1 VKETVAHES
10 MSDRAGSDPTTESQR
25 FLQHRVAQFGKVAG
39 LAGLAFWVFNLVG
52 YLPYVRLAT
61 LYRHGT
67 GFHLLGAAS
76 LLAVWALCRGRPR
89 SRRFVHGVEGVGL
102 MGSAIG
108 YSLMGAQ
115 LPLMTLRPDYI
126 VVLAMCFGMMVR
138 AVFVPSPPV
147 RTAILTALVGV
158 PVVVGNSLSFQRE
171 SFAVLQQFVPEP
183 LSTMI
188 AVESSAWWLLTVAV
202 CTVTSKT
209 LYGLRREVR
218 EARQLGQYL
227 LEEKLGEGGMGV
239 VYRARHAM
247 LRRPTAV
254 KLLPADK
261 SSESTVARFEREVRL
276 TARLAHPNTVTVYDY
291 GRTPEGVFYYA
302 MELLEGANLREVV
315 DVGGPLPP
323 ARVLHVLEQVAAS
336 PVEAPGIG
344 LIHRDIKPANILL
357 CEIAGAP
364 DVAKVV
370 DFGLVKEVERGG
382 DASLTTAGTLTGT
395 PLYMAPEAITAPET
409 LDARSDLYSLG
420 TVGYYLL
427 VGADV
432 FTGRSV
438 VEICGHHLHSQ
449 PAPPSER
456 TEDSVPPDLEALLL
470 SCLAKSPAERPD
482 GASDLLRRLRACEDS
497 GTWTDEAAREWW
509 GRHAEDLAER
519 QRATTASVSGRS
531 LVIDL
536 AGRGE
541 TKTPRERPSMTS
553 TAPPGSGW
561 AGRRGQGKGDA
572 A

>member
-1 VKETVAHES
+1 
-10 MSDRAGSDPTTESQR
+10 
-25 FLQHRVAQFGKVAG
+25 
-39 LAGLAFWVFNLVG
+39 
-52 YLPYVRLAT
+52 
-61 LYRHGT
+61 
-67 GFHLLGAAS
+67 
-76 LLAVWALCRGRPR
+76 
-89 SRRFVHGVEGVGL
+89 
-102 MGSAIG
+102 
-108 YSLMGAQ
+108 
-115 LPLMTLRPDYI
+115 
-126 VVLAMCFGMMVR
+126 MMVR

-147 RTAILTALVGV
+147 RTAVLTALVGV
-158 PVVVGNSLSFQRE
+158 PVVVGNSLGFQRE
-171 SFAVLQQFVPEP
+171 SFAVLQQFVPAP
-183 LSTMI
+183 LSTMV

-202 CTVTSKT
+202 CTVTSRV

-261 SSESTVARFEREVRL
+261 SSESTIARFEREVRL

-315 DVGGPLPP
+315 DVEGPLPP

-336 PVEAPGIG
+336 LVEAHGIG

-409 LDARSDLYSLG
+409 LDARSDLYALG
-420 TVGYYLL
+420 AVGYFLL
-427 VGADV
+427 VGV
-432 FTGRSV
+432 RRVHRPFGRGGLRPPPALRAGATV
-438 VEICGHHLHSQ
+438 GEDRQ
-449 PAPPSER
+449 PRAPRSR
-456 TEDSVPPDLEALLL
+456 GGPPVL
-470 SCLAKSPAERPD
+470 SRQGAPGAARRRERPATAAE
-482 GASDLLRRLRACEDS
+482 GLRRLRELDRGGRPASGGS
-497 GTWTDEAAREWW
+497 GTRKTSPNAGGRPPPACPAAASSSTSRT
-509 GRHAEDLAER
+509 GVSRKRR
-519 QRATTASVSGRS
+519 QNTH
-531 LVIDL
+531 
-536 AGRGE
+536 
-541 TKTPRERPSMTS
+541 P
-553 TAPPGSGW
+553 
-561 AGRRGQGKGDA
+561 
-572 A
+572 